1 MCYEKTVF
9 YKRGLF
15 CFNFQFNNV
24 LFIIVS
30 NASSLAS
37 ARANADY
44 IKRNI
49 SYYLNACLA
58 FDVL

>member
-1 MCYEKTVF
+1 M
-9 YKRGLF
+9 
-15 CFNFQFNNV
+15 
-24 LFIIVS
+24 IVP

-37 ARANADY
+37 AQANADY

-49 SYYLNACLA
+49 SYYINACLA